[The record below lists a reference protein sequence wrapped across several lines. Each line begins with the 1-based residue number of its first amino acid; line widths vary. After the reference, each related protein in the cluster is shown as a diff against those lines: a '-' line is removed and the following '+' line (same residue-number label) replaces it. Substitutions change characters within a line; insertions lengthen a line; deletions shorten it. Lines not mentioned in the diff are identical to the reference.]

1 MKIKYNKNYLT
12 LSNEIE
18 QFVNNFNTSGKLI
31 GDGDRN
37 KIKTYPIGNINISIK
52 SFKVPHFI
60 NKIIYRYFRKSKAE
74 RSFTFAQELIKKGIL
89 TPRPIAF
96 FENYNLIGL
105 TDSYYICEYLTYDLT
120 FRDLVQKSDYP
131 DHKNILQQFTK
142 FTWQMH
148 EQGVFFKDHSPGNTL
163 IVKND
168 NNYDFYLVDL
178 NRMSFFELEFKTRM
192 KNFSRLT
199 PKKEMVEIMSETYAQ
214 LSGEKVE
221 KVFENMWFYT
231 QDFQK
236 KFHRKK
242 EIKKRLLG
250 KK

>member
-1 MKIKYNKNYLT
+1 M
-12 LSNEIE
+12 
-18 QFVNNFNTSGKLI
+18 
-31 GDGDRN
+31 
-37 KIKTYPIGNINISIK
+37 
-52 SFKVPHFI
+52 
-60 NKIIYRYFRKSKAE
+60 
-74 RSFTFAQELIKKGIL
+74 IKKGIL

-163 IVKND
+163 IVKID

-221 KVFENMWFYT
+221 KVFKIMWFYT

-242 EIKKRLLG
+242 ELKKRLLG